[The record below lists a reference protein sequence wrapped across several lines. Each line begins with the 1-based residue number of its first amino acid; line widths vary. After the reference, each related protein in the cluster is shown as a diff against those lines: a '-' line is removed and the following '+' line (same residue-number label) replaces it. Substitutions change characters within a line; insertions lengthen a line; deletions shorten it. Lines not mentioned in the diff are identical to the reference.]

1 MENVLESWAEIAI
14 TVKTEDIETAGNI
27 ANMVVPYG
35 IYIEDYSALEEDAAE
50 ISHYDF
56 IDDSLLHKDQKKGM
70 NKMYNHSAA
79 YCIKTEQRELFT
91 FISILMKIRLR
102 LFLL

>member
-56 IDDSLLHKDQKKGM
+56 IDDSLLHKDITK
-70 NKMYNHSAA
+70 
-79 YCIKTEQRELFT
+79 
-91 FISILMKIRLR
+91 
-102 LFLL
+102 